1 MTQDY
6 INVDMRGIDKTM
18 KELTAYGVY
27 AQKKGSVTMTRSAAA
42 EFARAMR
49 ANCPVGVRGI
59 EGSKLRAD
67 KAPGNLKKSIKSV
80 RILRRAQKKIYYR
93 VGFTQGRKYKY
104 DGWYA
109 NIVEFG
115 AAPHT
120 IPRKWPF
127 KIRMRIGDNY
137 FIGPIQHPGM
147 AATRFVTRSFEEA
160 YNIAIMKGQKAFD
173 KTLKKFKG

>member
-1 MTQDY
+1 MTQEY
-6 INVDMRGIDKTM
+6 VDVQIKGISETM
-18 KELTAYGVY
+18 KALEAYGKH
-27 AQKKGSVTMTRSAAA
+27 AQTKGAVSMSRATASV
-42 EFARAMR
+42 FAKSMR
-49 ANCPVGVRGI
+49 VNCPVGVRGI
-59 EGSKLRAD
+59 EGSSKRAD
-67 KAPGNLKKSIKSV
+67 KAPGNLKNSIKSV
-80 RILRRAQKKIYYR
+80 RILKRAQKVVYYR

-120 IPRKWPF
+120 IPKKGL

-147 AATRFVTRSFEEA
+147 RGTRFVTRSFEESYGVA
-160 YNIAIMKGQKAFD
+160 VQKGVKAFD
-173 KTLKKFKG
+173 RTLKKFRGY